1 MYSTFD
7 YHLYLD
13 QYQETA
19 QMLEEAIEKNPKNE
33 KLKQLY
39 GNIQNM
45 FLYAVDLENDLVSVR
60 MENKLLRDK
69 VHKYSL
75 NYLKQR

>member
-1 MYSTFD
+1 
-7 YHLYLD
+7 
-13 QYQETA
+13 
-19 QMLEEAIEKNPKNE
+19 MLEEAIEKNPKNE

-39 GNIQNM
+39 RNIQNM